1 VIDLLRLAKS
11 ARLRLA
17 VSLLAGHQIPPSPM
31 NYRVGYDYVFGNNE
45 TLIQAL
51 NELVEDP
58 EQVSSKNLWAL
69 Y

>member
-1 VIDLLRLAKS
+1 
-11 ARLRLA
+11 
-17 VSLLAGHQIPPSPM
+17 M